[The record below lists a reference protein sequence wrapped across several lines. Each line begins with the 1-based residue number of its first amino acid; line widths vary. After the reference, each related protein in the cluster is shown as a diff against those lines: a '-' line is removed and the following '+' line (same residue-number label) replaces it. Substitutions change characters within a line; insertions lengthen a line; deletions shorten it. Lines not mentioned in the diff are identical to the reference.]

1 MMEAVKEKKKKPSL
15 SYEGDDGGGIMKGL
29 LCKAAKGSRSLVS
42 VKL

>member
-1 MMEAVKEKKKKPSL
+1 MMEAVKEKKKTPL